1 MVLNNSN
8 KKSSPRKKY
17 RVYLL
22 GRTNQLYERKE
33 IFILEDVDL
42 KRENGLD
49 FLELTVYC
57 S

>member
-17 RVYLL
+17 RVYLSE
-22 GRTNQLYERKE
+22 RTNQHYQRNEV
-33 IFILEDVDL
+33 IILEDVDL
-42 KRENGLD
+42 KRENGRD